1 MADKAKTT
9 MTTKDKANMAIRA
22 VNKVRP
28 SYADVQMD
36 SRKQEEYDKWLK
48 VVRWLETFLKAK

>member
-1 MADKAKTT
+1 MADQL
-9 MTTKDKANMAIRA
+9 TTKEKIALAIKA

-36 SRKQEEYDKWLK
+36 PRKQEEYDKWLK
-48 VVRWLETFLKAK
+48 VVRWLDSLLKGE